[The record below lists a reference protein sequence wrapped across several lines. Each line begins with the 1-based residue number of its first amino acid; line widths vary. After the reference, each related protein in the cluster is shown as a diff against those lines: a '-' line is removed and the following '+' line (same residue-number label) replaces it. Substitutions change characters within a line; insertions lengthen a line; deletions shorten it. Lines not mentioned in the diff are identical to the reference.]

1 MKSNNSRNSKFINM
15 IVQKNNV
22 VNTITCTTSRTISK
36 LGEPFKTKTKTD
48 IYFRWSK
55 IAEKT
60 KERYHQTKNG
70 ITVSIKLPLQ
80 NKPKLDKKSLLES
93 RTFSK
98 YHYDLI
104 NNAYSKENRALKIAI
119 ETAKHEQ
126 QIAKMQEKLNAY
138 KSSLKLRNPKNMS
151 YRIVSYY
158 EDDKQHIRILS
169 EKFVNDI
176 TTNIIN
182 KEMKELNMS
191 LSKYD
196 NYHHISLKD
205 KDDKVLALY
214 TKIPYTLGF
223 VA

>member
-1 MKSNNSRNSKFINM
+1 MFSNIPERFVNKYYTNEYFSNYEKRLTRRGDD
-15 IVQKNNV
+15 V
-22 VNTITCTTSRTISK
+22 VIRK
-36 LGEPFKTKTKTD
+36 V
-48 IYFRWSK
+48 Y
-55 IAEKT
+55 
-60 KERYHQTKNG
+60 RYNWTPQATYCKRQYHRTKNG
-70 ITVSIKLPLQ
+70 ITISIKLPLQ

-93 RTFSK
+93 RAFSK

-126 QIAKMQEKLNAY
+126 QIAKMQKRLNAY
-138 KSSLKLRNPKNMS
+138 KSNLKLKNPKNMP
-151 YRIVSYY
+151 YKIVSYY
-158 EDDKQHIRILS
+158 EDDKQHVRILS
-169 EKFVNDI
+169 EKFVSDI
-176 TTNIIN
+176 TTNTIN

-191 LSKYD
+191 LSKYSS
-196 NYHHISLKD
+196 YHHISLKD